1 MPGCPAHCTKFGSGA
16 AKHECNMEQTIRN
29 RSARILK
36 SSMCYLQQIHRRRIS
51 LNLLA
56 FTGKQPATFAQ
67 CIRGVVASDYVYHQI
82 PQVQIKAELG
92 KEIRAREKARISY
105 TAASVISPRGGAEA
119 AKPQKSVRSCSVK

>member
-1 MPGCPAHCTKFGSGA
+1 
-16 AKHECNMEQTIRN
+16 
-29 RSARILK
+29 
-36 SSMCYLQQIHRRRIS
+36 MCYLQQMHRRRIS